1 MPEPKS
7 TTTRG
12 VRGAIT
18 LDTNTR
24 EEIMDATEELLL
36 AMTSAND
43 INSEDLGAVYFTA
56 TSDLNANFPAAAA
69 RERLDWRFVPLINS
83 VEIDVPGSM
92 PRCIRVLMFW
102 NTTKSQTDITH
113 IYLKDA
119 VKLRADIAD
128 AQ

>member
-1 MPEPKS
+1 
-7 TTTRG
+7 
-12 VRGAIT
+12 
-18 LDTNTR
+18 
-24 EEIMDATEELLL
+24 MDATEELLL
-36 AMTSAND
+36 AMTSANGID
-43 INSEDLGAVYFTA
+43 SEDLAAVYFTA

-92 PRCIRVLMFW
+92 PKCIRVLMFW
-102 NTTKSQTDITH
+102 NTTKSQRDITH

>member
-1 MPEPKS
+1 MQC
-7 TTTRG
+7 RG

-18 LDTNTR
+18 LDGNSR
-24 EEIMDATEELLL
+24 AEILDSTEELLQAMITANGIDSDDL
-36 AMTSAND
+36 A
-43 INSEDLGAVYFTA
+43 AVYFTV
-56 TSDLNANFPAAAA
+56 TSDLDAEFPAAAA

-102 NTTKSQTDITH
+102 NTMLTQREVKH
-113 IYLKDA
+113 IYLNDA